1 MTQVHQFLPSYATGD
16 AVSGHTVRARQILR
30 GMGFESEIYAERSHA
45 ADPEAGV
52 LPLDAFERR
61 SDHADT
67 WLLYQHS
74 IGSRL
79 GRVLLD
85 RPERLVV
92 NYHNVTPASFFEPW
106 DLSIAAELALGRRH
120 TAMLAP
126 RAAAGIAVSAYNEQ
140 ELRDVGFRTTAV
152 APVLFD
158 VESLRREV
166 DESALERRLAAK
178 AAGGADIVF
187 VGRVAPHKAQHDLVR
202 AVAAYRKAYDPTAR
216 LHLVGAR
223 SSERYWSA
231 LQAFIDDAGLHDA
244 VTLTGAV
251 SAGELGAYYRSADL
265 FLCLS
270 EHEGFCVPLLEAMA
284 NDVPVVGFAAAAV
297 PETLAGAGVLIE
309 TKDAATVA
317 AAMHVVLADEGRRVA
332 VVDAGRRRLADFA
345 PDVLQH
351 RFEDAV
357 GSVVR

>member
-1 MTQVHQFLPSYATGD
+1 LTQVHQFLPSYATGD

-30 GMGFESEIYAERSHA
+30 EMGFESEIFAERSHG
-45 ADPEAGV
+45 ADPDASV

-61 SDHADT
+61 GDQGDT

-79 GRVLLD
+79 GRFLLD

-106 DLSIAAELALGRRH
+106 DLHIAAELALGRRH

-126 RAAAGIAVSAYNEQ
+126 RAAAGIAVSVYNEQ
-140 ELRDVGFRTTAV
+140 ELRDAGFQKTAV

-158 VESLRREV
+158 VDSLRRDV
-166 DESALERRLAAK
+166 DETALAQRMAAK
-178 AAGGADIVF
+178 DGGGADIVF

-202 AVAAYRKAYDPTAR
+202 AVAAYRKGYDSSAR

-284 NDVPVVGFAAAAV
+284 NDVPVVGYAAAAV
-297 PETLAGAGVLIE
+297 PETLAGAGVLIDG
-309 TKDAATVA
+309 KDAATVA
-317 AAMHVVLADEGRRVA
+317 AAMHLVLGDGKRRDA
-332 VVDAGRRRLADFA
+332 LVDAGRRRLAAFA
-345 PDVLQH
+345 PDVLRR
-351 RFEDAV
+351 RFEDAIRE
-357 GSVVR
+357 VVR

>member
-1 MTQVHQFLPSYATGD
+1 MGD
-16 AVSGHTVRARQILR
+16 AVSGHTVRARRILR
-30 GMGFESEIYAERSHA
+30 DLGFESEIFAERSHA

-79 GRVLLD
+79 GRFLLD

-120 TAMLAP
+120 TAMLAT
-126 RAAAGIAVSAYNEQ
+126 RATAGIAVSAYNEA
-140 ELRDVGFRTTAV
+140 ELREAGFRRTEV

-158 VESLRREV
+158 VESLRRDV
-166 DESALERRLAAK
+166 DQPALERRLAAK
-178 AAGGADIVF
+178 EAGGADIVF

-202 AVAAYRKAYDPTAR
+202 AVAAYRRAYDPSAR

-270 EHEGFCVPLLEAMA
+270 DHEGFCVPLLEAMA

-297 PETLAGAGVLIE
+297 PETLAGAGVLIDS
-309 TKDAATVA
+309 KDGATVA
-317 AAMHVVLADEGRRVA
+317 AAMHLVLEDAKRRDALVE
-332 VVDAGRRRLADFA
+332 AGRRRLADFT
-345 PDVLQH
+345 PDVLQQ
-351 RFEDAV
+351 RFEQAV
-357 GSVVR
+357 AEVVQ